1 MNKRAAE
8 LRPRGRACEA
18 GREILAAVLL
28 GIVVAFWTWQFVE
41 HLAK

>member
-1 MNKRAAE
+1 MSNKTKK
-8 LRPRGRACEA
+8 
-18 GREILAAVLL
+18 EILAAVLL

>member
-1 MNKRAAE
+1 MSNETKK
-8 LRPRGRACEA
+8 
-18 GREILAAVLL
+18 EILAAVLL

>member
-1 MNKRAAE
+1 MNNKMKK
-8 LRPRGRACEA
+8 
-18 GREILAAVLL
+18 EILAAVLL

>member
-1 MNKRAAE
+1 MNKTK
-8 LRPRGRACEA
+8 
-18 GREILAAVLL
+18 EILAAALL

>member
-1 MNKRAAE
+1 MSE
-8 LRPRGRACEA
+8 Q
-18 GREILAAVLL
+18 EILAAVLL